1 MILRRITEHVKA
13 QNWFAVILDFVI
25 VVVGVFIGIQAA
37 NWNAEQNNQR
47 TARDYA
53 VRIQGELAANKRDM
67 AGRTE
72 YFNRVKG
79 HALRALEA
87 LDDPPETLG
96 EEFIIDSYFASQTL
110 RRRISRSTYNELLSA
125 NEINTYI
132 DRGLRQRLDEYY
144 RAIEGSQDVFIAVPP
159 YLEMIRSVM
168 PHVAQTKLRSG
179 DCTIIYG
186 SDEEGTATAILPD
199 RCELDLTPEQTAM
212 VVSRLLAAD
221 LEPGLTRVLADI
233 EFKLLLIQSVSTR
246 AQSLLDYLDYNE
258 ATK

>member
-1 MILRRITEHVKA
+1 MILRR
-13 QNWFAVILDFVI
+13 VIAHFRKQEWTAIFLDFLI
-25 VVVGVFIGIQAA
+25 VVVGVFIGIQVS
-37 NWNAEQNNQR
+37 NWNAEQNYRR
-47 TARDYA
+47 TARDYV

-144 RAIEGSQDVFIAVPP
+144 RAIEGSQDVFIEVPP
-159 YLEMIRSVM
+159 YLETIRSVM
-168 PHVAQTKLRSG
+168 PHAAQTKLRSG

-186 SDEEGTATAILPD
+186 SDEEGTATAILPES
-199 RCELDLTPEQTAM
+199 CALNLAPEQTAM

-233 EFKLLLIQSVSTR
+233 EFKLLLIQTVSTR
-246 AQSLLDYLDYNE
+246 AQGLLDYLE